1 MEEKNCKFCCTKI
14 DKLSVEIGNV
24 KILDNISLHLH
35 CNEITMLV
43 GKNGAGKSTLVKSI
57 LGEREYTGSI
67 TFSSSHLDSNKL
79 TIGYVPQKLE
89 IEASPMSVYDLLCSS
104 LKNGRAVFF
113 KKSSKQYNEI
123 KEHLK
128 EFGVEDLIDER
139 VCDLSGGQLQ
149 RVLIAMATMPYPELL
164 IMDEPVSGIDAKG
177 KKEFYKLIKK
187 IKNDHDI
194 SILIVS
200 HDFEYIKDYADKVV
214 LLNKKILKVGTPYEV
229 LSSEEFINEFKVGT
243 V

>member
-1 MEEKNCKFCCTKI
+1 MKEKCNHCCTKI
-14 DKLSVEIGNV
+14 DKLTVKVDNN

-43 GKNGAGKSTLVKSI
+43 GKNGAGKSTLIKSI
-57 LGEREYTGSI
+57 LEEQAYTGSI
-67 TFSSSHLDSNKL
+67 SFSSKHNNSTKL

-89 IEASPMSVYDLLCSS
+89 IETSPMSIYDLICSAT
-104 LKNGRAVFF
+104 GGVAVFF
-113 KKSSKQYNEI
+113 RKSKKKYNEI
-123 KEHLK
+123 LTHLK
-128 EFGVEDLIDER
+128 EFGADKLIDKR
-139 VCDLSGGQLQ
+139 VCDLSGGELQ

-187 IKNDHDI
+187 IKEKHDI
-194 SILIVS
+194 AIFIVS

-214 LLNKKILKVGTPYEV
+214 LINKKVLKVGTPEEV
-229 LSSEEFINEFKVGT
+229 LSSQEFIQEFKVGM

>member
-1 MEEKNCKFCCTKI
+1 MKDVCNHCCTKI
-14 DKLSVEIGNV
+14 DKLTV
-24 KILDNISLHLH
+24 KIDNNKIIDNISLHLH

-43 GKNGAGKSTLVKSI
+43 GKNGAGKSTLIKAM
-57 LGEREYTGSI
+57 LGEEEYTGDIS
-67 TFSSSHLDSNKL
+67 FSSKHTDSTKL

-89 IEASPMSVYDLLCSS
+89 VETSPMSVYDFLCSGT
-104 LKNGRAVFF
+104 KGPAVFF
-113 KKSSKQYNEI
+113 RKSKKKYNEI

-128 EFGVEDLIDER
+128 EFGADNLIDKR
-139 VCDLSGGQLQ
+139 VCDLSGGELQ
-149 RVLIAMATMPYPELL
+149 RVLIALATMPYPELL

-187 IKNDHDI
+187 IKEKHDI
-194 SILIVS
+194 AIFIVS

-214 LLNKKILKVGTPYEV
+214 LLNKKVLKKGSVKEV
-229 LSSEEFINEFKVGT
+229 LESEEFKEEFKVGM